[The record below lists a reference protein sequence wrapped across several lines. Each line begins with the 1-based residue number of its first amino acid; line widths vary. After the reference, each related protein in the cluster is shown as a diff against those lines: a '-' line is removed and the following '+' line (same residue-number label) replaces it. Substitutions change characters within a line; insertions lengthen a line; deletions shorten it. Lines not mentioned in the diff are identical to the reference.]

1 MQRKL
6 PWLFF
11 ILFLVI
17 PQLFVNADTVS
28 DQRAALQ
35 AQLDQINAQIQ
46 SNQGDLAKK
55 QQQRTSLERDVAIL
69 DSKIQAAQLGIKAR
83 DLTLRQLKNSV
94 GDKERGISSLD
105 AKVVAGHASVGQML
119 RETRTIDNISLVEIA
134 LGTSLSDLMKEID
147 DFGTI
152 QRALGKSF
160 NDLALV
166 RSDLAARKQALED
179 QQMIL
184 TVNP

>member
-11 ILFLVI
+11 ILFLVT

-69 DSKIQAAQLGIKAR
+69 DSKIQAAQLGIKQ
-83 DLTLRQLKNSV
+83 DEKL
-94 GDKERGISSLD
+94 I
-105 AKVVAGHASVGQML
+105 
-119 RETRTIDNISLVEIA
+119 ETD
-134 LGTSLSDLMKEID
+134 
-147 DFGTI
+147 
-152 QRALGKSF
+152 GK
-160 NDLALV
+160 
-166 RSDLAARKQALED
+166 
-179 QQMIL
+179 
-184 TVNP
+184 